1 MANSRLSFVIAIK
14 LLTENFNKGAT
25 AVKSQLMTMQ
35 RQFLALASA
44 IGAGTIGFSGLVS
57 KMVQTAKETSRA
69 TIALKNVTASTA
81 EFADAQR
88 WLIDLSKRYG
98 VGINTLTTSFAKFK
112 AAADIS
118 NMTMEDQRKIFE
130 SVARAT
136 VAFGLS
142 SEDQKGVFMALQQ
155 MMSKNKV
162 MAEELRLQLAE
173 RMPVAIQAMAKA
185 AGVTVGELDTLM
197 KQGKVLSSEVLPKF
211 AEVLNSMIQAPDTDN
226 LNKSLIDLQNTFT
239 SLTKSLNVEG
249 IFKGLVDGVNS
260 MLQGLAENIN
270 IVFTAIK
277 VGATAVLGKGL
288 SSIMSGYAA
297 DYDRAVSAAVK
308 AVEGGQRAINR
319 VTKAKADYD
328 LAVAERS
335 KALAEQQAITVA
347 TSAEEQMRINA
358 RVAAANK
365 AVKDKETAHF
375 KACENQKKQAAKVS
389 AAEQALAAQQGAQGW
404 TRFSN
409 ILKFSIGNIAK
420 TFGAFLKTNLYTAAF
435 TLFAKL
441 TKSVYDLAK
450 AYIKLKSARDD
461 AFKEIASASSAEA
474 GKLDILRQNFEIGKA
489 YHIRAAALE
498 EINSLL
504 GTEYKLATLT
514 KEAYD
519 EINKS
524 LLERAKIALK
534 QEQLNNAVRKK
545 AENDARISQLAEK
558 SASLKVGRIGPFAFN
573 YGGLTRNETAE
584 YKQLLEENKGIDDWI
599 NANYGKGLSIT
610 SEASRTPSRNVS
622 AVEME
627 DNKEEKELERKALE
641 YAMQETPDEDKI
653 PINLKRR
660 VAALMA
666 VSSVLSRQRDKSGDW
681 KMSDLE
687 IKQADLAF
695 EEDKLAE
702 LRGLMEEYGIDLGS
716 ALSEGMAKTTNL
728 KQAINFQ
735 DAQDSL
741 AEFQKQMREN
751 SLSTL
756 ESGLDGLTGALGR
769 LKEALDEDAS
779 GWEKTMAIIGAFGAM
794 AEGVI
799 GVIEGIAQAKEIAAQ
814 MEKAQAATKVQANAG
829 EAASEVGKNIAKESG
844 GWLALVTVPAAIAA
858 ILAAFSS
865 IPKFAQGGIVGGNS
879 TQGDKVL
886 ARLNSGEG
894 VLTATGLESLHD
906 ASNPRNRRNIHVTGV
921 LRGRGRDLVAVIEQ
935 EDHFTKRIGG

>member
-69 TIALKNVTASTA
+69 TIALKNVTASTT

-226 LNKSLIDLQNTFT
+226 LDKSLIDLQNTFT
-239 SLTKSLNVEG
+239 SLTKSLNVKG

-260 MLQGLAENIN
+260 MLQGLAENID

-335 KALAEQQAITVA
+335 KALAEQQTITVA

-716 ALSEGMAKTTNL
+716 ALSEGMSKTTNL

>member
-197 KQGKVLSSEVLPKF
+197 KQGKVLSSDVLPKF

-260 MLQGLAENIN
+260 MLQGLAENVN

-573 YGGLTRNETAE
+573 YGGLTQNETAE
-584 YKQLLEENKGIDDWI
+584 YKQLREENKGIDDWI

-610 SEASRTPSRNVS
+610 SEVSRTPSRNVS
-622 AVEME
+622 AVEMK
-627 DNKEEKELERKALE
+627 DDKEEKEFERKALE

-660 VAALMA
+660 VAALMT

-687 IKQADLAF
+687 IKKADLAF

-702 LRGLMEEYGIDLGS
+702 LRDLMEEYGIDLGS

-779 GWEKTMAIIGAFGAM
+779 GWEKTMAIIGAFGAIT
-794 AEGVI
+794 EGVI

-814 MEKAQAATKVQANAG
+814 MEKAQAATKMQANAG

-844 GWLALVTVPAAIAA
+844 GWLALATVPAAIAA

>member
-197 KQGKVLSSEVLPKF
+197 KQGKVLSSDVLPKF

-226 LNKSLIDLQNTFT
+226 LNKSLIDLQNIFT

-328 LAVAERS
+328 LAVTERS
-335 KALAEQQAITVA
+335 KALAEQQTITVA
-347 TSAEEQMRINA
+347 TSTEEQMRINA

-461 AFKEIASASSAEA
+461 AFKEIASTSSAEA

-573 YGGLTRNETAE
+573 YGGLTQNETAE

-610 SEASRTPSRNVS
+610 SEVSRTPSRNVS
-622 AVEME
+622 AIGEGI
-627 DNKEEKELERKALE
+627 NKAETELERKALE

-653 PINLKRR
+653 PIYLKRR
-660 VAALMA
+660 VAALTIP
-666 VSSVLSRQRDKSGDW
+666 SILSRQRDKSGDW

-779 GWEKTMAIIGAFGAM
+779 GWEKTMAIIGAFGAIT
-794 AEGVI
+794 EGVI

-814 MEKAQAATKVQANAG
+814 MEKAQAATKMQANAG

-844 GWLALVTVPAAIAA
+844 GWLALATVPAAIAA

-906 ASNPRNRRNIHVTGV
+906 VSNPRNRRNIHVTGV
-921 LRGRGRDLVAVIEQ
+921 LRGRGRDLLAVIEQ

>member
-69 TIALKNVTASTA
+69 TIALKNVTASTT

-197 KQGKVLSSEVLPKF
+197 KQGKVLSSDVLPKF

-226 LNKSLIDLQNTFT
+226 LNKSLIDLQNIFT

-420 TFGAFLKTNLYTAAF
+420 TFGAFLKTNLYAAAF

-489 YHIRAAALE
+489 YHIRAAGLE

-573 YGGLTRNETAE
+573 YGGLTQNETAE
-584 YKQLLEENKGIDDWI
+584 YKQLREENKGIDDWI

-610 SEASRTPSRNVS
+610 SEVSRTPSRNVS
-622 AVEME
+622 AIGEGI
-627 DNKEEKELERKALE
+627 NKAETELERKALE

-653 PINLKRR
+653 PIYLKRR
-660 VAALMA
+660 VAALTIP
-666 VSSVLSRQRDKSGDW
+666 SILSRQRDKSGDW

-779 GWEKTMAIIGAFGAM
+779 GWEKTMAIIGAFGAIT
-794 AEGVI
+794 EGVI

-814 MEKAQAATKVQANAG
+814 MEKAQAATKMQANAG

-844 GWLALVTVPAAIAA
+844 GWLALATVPAAIAA

-906 ASNPRNRRNIHVTGV
+906 ASNPRNRRNIRVTGT
-921 LRGRGRDLVAVIEQ
+921 LRGRGRELLAVIEQ
-935 EDHFTKRIGG
+935 EDHFTRRIGG

>member
-44 IGAGTIGFSGLVS
+44 IGAGAIGFSGLVS

-162 MAEELRLQLAE
+162 MAEELRLQIAE

-197 KQGKVLSSEVLPKF
+197 KQGKVLSSDVLPKF

-226 LNKSLIDLQNTFT
+226 LNKSLIDLQNIFT

-260 MLQGLAENIN
+260 MLQGLAENID

-558 SASLKVGRIGPFAFN
+558 SASLKVGRVGPFAFN
-573 YGGLTRNETAE
+573 YGGLTQNETAE

-610 SEASRTPSRNVS
+610 SEVSRTPSRNVS
-622 AVEME
+622 AIGEGI
-627 DNKEEKELERKALE
+627 NKAETELERKALE

-653 PINLKRR
+653 PIYLKRR
-660 VAALMA
+660 VAALTIP
-666 VSSVLSRQRDKSGDW
+666 SILSRQRDKSGDW

-695 EEDKLAE
+695 EEDKLTE

-779 GWEKTMAIIGAFGAM
+779 GWEKTMAIIGAFGAIT
-794 AEGVI
+794 EGVI

-814 MEKAQAATKVQANAG
+814 MEKAQAATKMQANAG

-921 LRGRGRDLVAVIEQ
+921 LRGRGRDLLAIIDRE
-935 EDHFTKRIGG
+935 EIFKSRM

>member
-142 SEDQKGVFMALQQ
+142 AEDQKGVFMALQQ

-162 MAEELRLQLAE
+162 IAEELRLQLAE

-197 KQGKVLSSEVLPKF
+197 KQGKVLSSDVLPKF

-260 MLQGLAENIN
+260 MLQGLAENVN
-270 IVFTAIK
+270 IVIAAIK

-335 KALAEQQAITVA
+335 KALAEQQAITAA

-389 AAEQALAAQQGAQGW
+389 AAEQSLAAQQGAQGW

-435 TLFAKL
+435 ALFAKL

-558 SASLKVGRIGPFAFN
+558 SASLKVGRVGPFAFN

-610 SEASRTPSRNVS
+610 SEVSRTPSRNVS
-622 AVEME
+622 AIGEGI
-627 DNKEEKELERKALE
+627 NKAETELERKALE

-660 VAALMA
+660 VAALTIP
-666 VSSVLSRQRDKSGDW
+666 SILSRQRDKSGDW

-779 GWEKTMAIIGAFGAM
+779 GWEKTMAIIGAFGAI

-814 MEKAQAATKVQANAG
+814 MEKAQAATKMQANAG

-844 GWLALVTVPAAIAA
+844 GWLALATVPAAIAA

-906 ASNPRNRRNIHVTGV
+906 ASNPRNRRNIRITGT

>member
-88 WLIDLSKRYG
+88 WLIYLSKRYG

-197 KQGKVLSSEVLPKF
+197 KQGKVLSSDVLPKF

-226 LNKSLIDLQNTFT
+226 LDKSLIALQNIFT
-239 SLTKSLNVEG
+239 SLTKSLNVKG

-260 MLQGLAENIN
+260 MLQGLAENID

-573 YGGLTRNETAE
+573 YGGLTQNETAE

-610 SEASRTPSRNVS
+610 SEVSRTPSRNVS
-622 AVEME
+622 AIGEGM
-627 DNKEEKELERKALE
+627 NKAEAELERKALE

-653 PINLKRR
+653 PIYLKRR
-660 VAALMA
+660 VAALTIP
-666 VSSVLSRQRDKSGDW
+666 SILSRQRDKSGDW

-687 IKQADLAF
+687 IKKADLAF

-779 GWEKTMAIIGAFGAM
+779 GWEKTMAIIGAFGAIT
-794 AEGVI
+794 EGVI

-814 MEKAQAATKVQANAG
+814 MEAAQSAMKVQANAG

-844 GWLALVTVPAAIAA
+844 GWLALATVPAAIAA

>member
-81 EFADAQR
+81 EFANAQR

-142 SEDQKGVFMALQQ
+142 AEDQKGVFMALQQ

-162 MAEELRLQLAE
+162 MAEELRIQLAE

-197 KQGKVLSSEVLPKF
+197 KKGKVLSSDVLPKF

-260 MLQGLAENIN
+260 MLQGLAENVN

-335 KALAEQQAITVA
+335 KALAEQQAITAA
-347 TSAEEQMRINA
+347 TSAEEQIRINA

-450 AYIKLKSARDD
+450 AYVKLKSARDD

-558 SASLKVGRIGPFAFN
+558 SASLKVGRVGPFAFN
-573 YGGLTRNETAE
+573 YGGLTQNETAE

-610 SEASRTPSRNVS
+610 SEVSRTPSRNVS
-622 AVEME
+622 AIGEGI
-627 DNKEEKELERKALE
+627 NKAETKLERKALE

-653 PINLKRR
+653 PIYLKRR
-660 VAALMA
+660 VAALTIP
-666 VSSVLSRQRDKSGDW
+666 SILSRQRDKSGDW

-779 GWEKTMAIIGAFGAM
+779 GWEKTMAIIGAFGAI

-814 MEKAQAATKVQANAG
+814 MEKAQAAAKMQANAG

-844 GWLALVTVPAAIAA
+844 GWLALATVPAAIAA

-865 IPKFAQGGIVGGNS
+865 IPKFAQGGVVGGNS

-921 LRGRGRDLVAVIEQ
+921 LRGRGRDLLAIIDRE
-935 EDHFTKRIGG
+935 EIFKSRM

>member
-162 MAEELRLQLAE
+162 MAEELRLQFAE
-173 RMPVAIQAMAKA
+173 RMPVAIQAVAKA

-197 KQGKVLSSEVLPKF
+197 KQGKVLSSDVLPKF

-226 LNKSLIDLQNTFT
+226 LNKSRIDLQNTFT

-420 TFGAFLKTNLYTAAF
+420 TFGAFLKTNLYAAAF

-558 SASLKVGRIGPFAFN
+558 STSLKVGRIGPFAFN
-573 YGGLTRNETAE
+573 YGGLTQNETAE

-599 NANYGKGLSIT
+599 NANYGRGLSIT

-627 DNKEEKELERKALE
+627 DNKEEKELERKAFE

-653 PINLKRR
+653 PIYLKRR
-660 VAALMA
+660 VAALTIP
-666 VSSVLSRQRDKSGDW
+666 SILSRQRDKSGDW

-814 MEKAQAATKVQANAG
+814 MEKAQAATKMQANAG

-844 GWLALVTVPAAIAA
+844 GWLALATVPAAIAA

>member
-69 TIALKNVTASTA
+69 TIALKNVTASTT

-197 KQGKVLSSEVLPKF
+197 KQGKVLSSDVLPKF

-420 TFGAFLKTNLYTAAF
+420 TFGAFLKTNLYTASF

-573 YGGLTRNETAE
+573 YGGLTQNETAE

-610 SEASRTPSRNVS
+610 SEVSRTPSRNVS
-622 AVEME
+622 AIGEE
-627 DNKEEKELERKALE
+627 INKAEAELERKALE

-779 GWEKTMAIIGAFGAM
+779 GWEKTMAIIGAFGAIT
-794 AEGVI
+794 EGVI

-814 MEKAQAATKVQANAG
+814 MEKAQAATKMQANAG

-844 GWLALVTVPAAIAA
+844 GWLALATVPAAIAA

-906 ASNPRNRRNIHVTGV
+906 ASNPRNRRNIRVTGT
-921 LRGRGRDLVAVIEQ
+921 LRGRGRELLAVIEQ
-935 EDHFTKRIGG
+935 EDHFTRRIGG

>member
-142 SEDQKGVFMALQQ
+142 AEDQKGVFMALQQ

-197 KQGKVLSSEVLPKF
+197 KQGKVLSSDVLPKF

-420 TFGAFLKTNLYTAAF
+420 TFGAFLKTNLYTATFA
-435 TLFAKL
+435 LFAKL

-461 AFKEIASASSAEA
+461 AFKEIASASSVEA

-524 LLERAKIALK
+524 LLERAKIAIN

-558 SASLKVGRIGPFAFN
+558 SASLKVGRVGPFAFN
-573 YGGLTRNETAE
+573 YGGLTQNETAE

-610 SEASRTPSRNVS
+610 SEVSRTPSRNVS
-622 AVEME
+622 AIGEGI
-627 DNKEEKELERKALE
+627 NKAETELERKALE

-653 PINLKRR
+653 PIYLKRR
-660 VAALMA
+660 VAALTIP
-666 VSSVLSRQRDKSGDW
+666 SILSRQRDKSGDW

-779 GWEKTMAIIGAFGAM
+779 GWEKTMAIIGAFGAI

-814 MEKAQAATKVQANAG
+814 MEKAQAATKMQANAG

-844 GWLALVTVPAAIAA
+844 GWLALATVPAAIAA

-865 IPKFAQGGIVGGNS
+865 IPKFAQGGVVGGNS

-921 LRGRGRDLVAVIEQ
+921 LRGRGRDLLAIIDRE
-935 EDHFTKRIGG
+935 EIFKSRM

>member
-142 SEDQKGVFMALQQ
+142 AEDQKGVFMALQQ

-197 KQGKVLSSEVLPKF
+197 KQGKVLSSDVLPKF

-239 SLTKSLNVEG
+239 SLTKSLNVKG

-335 KALAEQQAITVA
+335 KALAEQQAITAA
-347 TSAEEQMRINA
+347 TSAEEQIRINA

-435 TLFAKL
+435 ALFAKL

-450 AYIKLKSARDD
+450 AYVKLKSARDD

-558 SASLKVGRIGPFAFN
+558 SASLKVGRVGPFAFN
-573 YGGLTRNETAE
+573 YGGLTQNETAE

-610 SEASRTPSRNVS
+610 SEVSRTPSRNVS
-622 AVEME
+622 AIGEGI
-627 DNKEEKELERKALE
+627 NKAETELERKALE

-653 PINLKRR
+653 PIYLKRR
-660 VAALMA
+660 VAALTIP
-666 VSSVLSRQRDKSGDW
+666 SILSRQRDKSGDW

-779 GWEKTMAIIGAFGAM
+779 GWEKTMAIIGAFGAI

-814 MEKAQAATKVQANAG
+814 MEKAQAATKMQANAG

-921 LRGRGRDLVAVIEQ
+921 LRGRGRDLLAIIDRE
-935 EDHFTKRIGG
+935 EIFKSRM

>member
-44 IGAGTIGFSGLVS
+44 IGAGAIGFSGLVS

-142 SEDQKGVFMALQQ
+142 AEDQKGVFMALQQ

-197 KQGKVLSSEVLPKF
+197 KQGKVLSSDVLPKF

-260 MLQGLAENIN
+260 MLQGLAENVN

-450 AYIKLKSARDD
+450 AYVKLKSARDD

-558 SASLKVGRIGPFAFN
+558 SASLKVGRVGPFAFN
-573 YGGLTRNETAE
+573 YGGLTQNETAE

-610 SEASRTPSRNVS
+610 SEVSRTPSRNVS
-622 AVEME
+622 AIGEE
-627 DNKEEKELERKALE
+627 INKAETELERKALE

-653 PINLKRR
+653 PIYLKRR
-660 VAALMA
+660 VAALTIP
-666 VSSVLSRQRDKSGDW
+666 SILSRQRDKSGDW

-695 EEDKLAE
+695 EEDKLTE

-779 GWEKTMAIIGAFGAM
+779 GWEKTMAIIGAFGAIT
-794 AEGVI
+794 EGVI

-814 MEKAQAATKVQANAG
+814 MEKAQAATKMQANAG

-844 GWLALVTVPAAIAA
+844 GWLALATVPAAIAA

-921 LRGRGRDLVAVIEQ
+921 LRGRGRDLLAIIDREAI
-935 EDHFTKRIGG
+935 FKSRM

>member
-185 AGVTVGELDTLM
+185 AGVTVSELDTLM
-197 KQGKVLSSEVLPKF
+197 KQGKVLSSDVLPKF

-558 SASLKVGRIGPFAFN
+558 STSLKVGRIGPFAFN
-573 YGGLTRNETAE
+573 YGGLTQNETAE

-599 NANYGKGLSIT
+599 NANYGKGLNIT
-610 SEASRTPSRNVS
+610 SGVSRTPSRNVS

-653 PINLKRR
+653 PIYLKRR
-660 VAALMA
+660 VAALTIP
-666 VSSVLSRQRDKSGDW
+666 SILSRQRDKSGDW
-681 KMSDLE
+681 EMSDLE

-779 GWEKTMAIIGAFGAM
+779 GWEKTMAIIGAFGAIT
-794 AEGVI
+794 EGVI

-814 MEKAQAATKVQANAG
+814 MEKAQAATKMQANAG

-844 GWLALVTVPAAIAA
+844 GWLALATVPAAIAA

-921 LRGRGRDLVAVIEQ
+921 LRGRGRDLLAIIDRE
-935 EDHFTKRIGG
+935 EIFKSRM

>member
-197 KQGKVLSSEVLPKF
+197 KQGKVLSSDVLPKF
-211 AEVLNSMIQAPDTDN
+211 AEVLNSMIQSPDTDN
-226 LNKSLIDLQNTFT
+226 LNKSLIDLQNIFT

-260 MLQGLAENIN
+260 MLQGLAENID

-514 KEAYD
+514 KKAYD

-558 SASLKVGRIGPFAFN
+558 SASLKVGRVGPFAFN
-573 YGGLTRNETAE
+573 YGGLTQNETAE

-610 SEASRTPSRNVS
+610 SKVSRNVS
-622 AVEME
+622 AIGEGI
-627 DNKEEKELERKALE
+627 NKAETELERKALE

-660 VAALMA
+660 VAALTIP
-666 VSSVLSRQRDKSGDW
+666 SILSRQRDKSGDW

-779 GWEKTMAIIGAFGAM
+779 GWEKTMAIIGAFGAIT
-794 AEGVI
+794 EGVI

-814 MEKAQAATKVQANAG
+814 MEKAQAATKMQANAG

-921 LRGRGRDLVAVIEQ
+921 LRGRGRDLLAIIDRE
-935 EDHFTKRIGG
+935 EIFKSRM

>member
-142 SEDQKGVFMALQQ
+142 AEDQKGVFMALQQ

-197 KQGKVLSSEVLPKF
+197 KQGKVLSSDVLPKF

-260 MLQGLAENIN
+260 MLQGLAENVN

-389 AAEQALAAQQGAQGW
+389 AAEQALAAQQGTQGW

-420 TFGAFLKTNLYTAAF
+420 TFGAFLKTNLYTAVF

-450 AYIKLKSARDD
+450 AYVKLKSARDD

-558 SASLKVGRIGPFAFN
+558 SASLKVGRLGPFAFN
-573 YGGLTRNETAE
+573 YGGLTQNEKAE

-610 SEASRTPSRNVS
+610 SEVSRTPSRNVS
-622 AVEME
+622 AIGEGI
-627 DNKEEKELERKALE
+627 NKAETKLERKALE

-653 PINLKRR
+653 PIYLERR
-660 VAALMA
+660 VAALTIP
-666 VSSVLSRQRDKSGDW
+666 SILSRQRDKSGDW

-779 GWEKTMAIIGAFGAM
+779 GWEKTMAIIGAFGAI

-814 MEKAQAATKVQANAG
+814 MEKAQAATKMQANAG

-844 GWLALVTVPAAIAA
+844 GWLALATVPAAIAA

-865 IPKFAQGGIVGGNS
+865 IPKFAQGGVVGGNS

-906 ASNPRNRRNIHVTGV
+906 ASNPRNRRNIRITGT
-921 LRGRGRDLVAVIEQ
+921 LRGRGRDLLAVIEQ

>member
-197 KQGKVLSSEVLPKF
+197 KQGKVLSSDVLPKF

-558 SASLKVGRIGPFAFN
+558 STSLKVGRIGPFAFN
-573 YGGLTRNETAE
+573 YGGLTQNETAE

-610 SEASRTPSRNVS
+610 SGVSRTPSGNVS
-622 AVEME
+622 AIGEGI
-627 DNKEEKELERKALE
+627 NKAETELERKALE

-653 PINLKRR
+653 PIYLKRR
-660 VAALMA
+660 VAALTIP
-666 VSSVLSRQRDKSGDW
+666 SILSRQRDKSGDW

-716 ALSEGMAKTTNL
+716 ALSEGMAKATNL

-769 LKEALDEDAS
+769 LKEALNEDAS
-779 GWEKTMAIIGAFGAM
+779 GWEKTMAIIGAFGAIT
-794 AEGVI
+794 EGVI

-814 MEKAQAATKVQANAG
+814 MEKAQAATKMQANAG

-844 GWLALVTVPAAIAA
+844 GWLALATVPAAIAA

-921 LRGRGRDLVAVIEQ
+921 LRGRGRDLLAIIDRE
-935 EDHFTKRIGG
+935 EIFKSRM